1 MSQEQKKLDKIF
13 MALAVTTRRELVR
26 MLALGSHTM
35 NELAAPFDISLAAVS
50 KHVKVLEDVGL
61 VSRQVKGRSHHIS
74 LKAQSLALALD
85 WISVYRRFWLDK
97 LDELEQ
103 VLQEDK

>member
-13 MALAVTTRRELVR
+13 MALADATRRELVR
-26 MLALGSHTM
+26 MLALRSHTM

-50 KHVKVLEDVGL
+50 KHVKVLEEVSL
-61 VSRQVKGRSHHIS
+61 VSRQIEGRTHHLS
-74 LKAQSLALALD
+74 LKAEPLAAAMD

-97 LDELEQ
+97 LDELER
-103 VLQEDK
+103 VLQEDI